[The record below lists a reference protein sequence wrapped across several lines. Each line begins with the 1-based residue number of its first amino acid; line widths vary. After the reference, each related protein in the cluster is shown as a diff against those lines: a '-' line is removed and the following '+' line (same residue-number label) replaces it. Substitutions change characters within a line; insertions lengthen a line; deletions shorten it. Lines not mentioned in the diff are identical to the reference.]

1 MENGVVDSAAEK
13 LYSELERKR
22 FEVLFDDRVESA
34 GVKFNDADLLG
45 VPARIIVSQRTL
57 KSNSVEVKLRREKET
72 ELVPLE
78 EVEKKL
84 TTVKMTTA
92 SYVTSRPIIDK

>member
-1 MENGVVDSAAEK
+1 
-13 LYSELERKR
+13 
-22 FEVLFDDRVESA
+22 VLFDDRVESA

-45 VPARIIVSQRTL
+45 VPVRIIVSQRTL
-57 KSNSVEVKLRREKET
+57 KSNSVEVKLRRDKET

-84 TTVKMTTA
+84 TTLL
-92 SYVTSRPIIDK
+92 R

>member
-57 KSNSVEVKLRREKET
+57 KSDSVEVKLRRDKET

-78 EVEKKL
+78 KVEKKL
-84 TTVKMTTA
+84 TTLL
-92 SYVTSRPIIDK
+92 R